1 MVVGTQARAV
11 DTVIIGSG
19 PGGYMAAIRAAELGQ
34 SVTIV
39 ERGNIGGVC
48 LNVGCIP
55 SKALISA
62 GHALHAATHDS
73 PFGLTITGAKLDW
86 EKTQAWKQNTVVNT
100 LTGGVEMLLK
110 KHKVETIRGEAR
122 FNDNQTVNVITSDTS
137 ELLEFKH
144 AIIATG
150 SHPIEIPGFKF
161 EGRVVDST
169 GVLSLPEIP
178 EHLIVIGG
186 GVIGTELA
194 GAYANLGSRITIIEG
209 LPKILNGFD
218 DEMVKVIVS
227 DFKEKGAE
235 IVTSAKAKSVT
246 QDENAVTVTYEAAGE
261 EQTVRGDYVLV
272 SVGRH
277 PNTNNLGLNATDIK
291 LTDRGL
297 IETDNQQQTSVPNIY
312 AIGDVV
318 AGPAL
323 AHKASYEG
331 KVTAAA
337 IAGQDV
343 INCAVAIPAV
353 AYTEPELTTVGE
365 TPDSVKAKGLNA
377 KISKFPFTANGR
389 AITMQSTEGFIRIIT
404 DKTSHIVI
412 GGQIVGPGAS
422 DLISQL
428 SLAMENGLTSEDISL
443 TIHPHPSLGEAI
455 MDTAELAD
463 GLPIH
468 I

>member
-1 MVVGTQARAV
+1 MKW
-11 DTVIIGSG
+11 
-19 PGGYMAAIRAAELGQ
+19 
-34 SVTIV
+34 
-39 ERGNIGGVC
+39 
-48 LNVGCIP
+48 
-55 SKALISA
+55 SKLSSA
-62 GHALHAATHDS
+62 T
-73 PFGLTITGAKLDW
+73 
-86 EKTQAWKQNTVVNT
+86 
-100 LTGGVEMLLK
+100 LK
-110 KHKVETIRGEAR
+110 K
-122 FNDNQTVNVITSDTS
+122 
-137 ELLEFKH
+137 
-144 AIIATG
+144 
-150 SHPIEIPGFKF
+150 
-161 EGRVVDST
+161 
-169 GVLSLPEIP
+169 
-178 EHLIVIGG
+178 
-186 GVIGTELA
+186 
-194 GAYANLGSRITIIEG
+194 
-209 LPKILNGFD
+209 
-218 DEMVKVIVS
+218 
-227 DFKEKGAE
+227 KGAE

-331 KVTAAA
+331 KVAAAA

-353 AYTEPELTTVGE
+353 TYTEPELATVGE

-377 KISKFPFTANGR
+377 KISKFSKFPFAANGR